1 MIFNQDILAC
11 AGLVERGDPVRFR
24 AVMSTPVD
32 IRAKLFP
39 IFAFNLEVARAPW
52 VTKEAMIAEMRLQ
65 WWQDALEEI
74 TLGKAVRRHEVVSP
88 LSQLITP
95 DAARDLQSVIEARR
109 WDIYPDPFVD
119 EYAFKKYI
127 QQTSSTLLKVAAQ
140 ALGPADTQTV
150 EKFGFCVGLANFL
163 IAAPQLMAV
172 GRSPLIDQTP
182 EILRGLALKGLA
194 DLKETRRARHKVSS
208 KAGKALLGGWQA
220 ERVLRNAAK
229 RPENIVI
236 GIKAPSGFWDSS
248 ALSLRAMTG
257 WW

>member
-74 TLGKAVRRHEVVSP
+74 TLGKVVRRHEVVSP

-95 DAARDLQSVIEARR
+95 DAARDLQSVI
-109 WDIYPDPFVD
+109 
-119 EYAFKKYI
+119 
-127 QQTSSTLLKVAAQ
+127 
-140 ALGPADTQTV
+140 
-150 EKFGFCVGLANFL
+150 
-163 IAAPQLMAV
+163 
-172 GRSPLIDQTP
+172 
-182 EILRGLALKGLA
+182 
-194 DLKETRRARHKVSS
+194 
-208 KAGKALLGGWQA
+208 
-220 ERVLRNAAK
+220 
-229 RPENIVI
+229 
-236 GIKAPSGFWDSS
+236 
-248 ALSLRAMTG
+248 
-257 WW
+257 